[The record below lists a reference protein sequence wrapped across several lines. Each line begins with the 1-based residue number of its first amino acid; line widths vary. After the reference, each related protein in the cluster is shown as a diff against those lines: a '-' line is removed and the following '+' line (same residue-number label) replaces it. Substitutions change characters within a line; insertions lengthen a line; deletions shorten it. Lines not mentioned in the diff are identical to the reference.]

1 MRNKSMFKRNLST
14 SGILFTISKT
24 GENVKGL
31 LNSFSNKPF
40 ISFSLDV
47 DVSTGDIVENSLGE
61 KLRIIDIQPLLDYK
75 NCFYQS
81 EYVYQHDNNAMST
94 FNINADKIENTI
106 IGTQANATINLEFQI
121 QKMKS
126 DISNSKSSDK
136 DELLKIVSLLE
147 ELRDSKEPVPRG
159 ILSGFSAVMERNSW
173 FTGAVA
179 GFLLNLFQS
188 Q

>member
-75 NCFYQS
+75 NCFY
-81 EYVYQHDNNAMST
+81 HT
-94 FNINADKIENTI
+94 FINMI
-106 IGTQANATINLEFQI
+106 IMQCQ
-121 QKMKS
+121 
-126 DISNSKSSDK
+126 
-136 DELLKIVSLLE
+136 LLTLMLIK
-147 ELRDSKEPVPRG
+147 
-159 ILSGFSAVMERNSW
+159 
-173 FTGAVA
+173 
-179 GFLLNLFQS
+179 
-188 Q
+188 